1 MRIYYYNY
9 LITTQKTTTKTEFLM
24 FSVIFPG
31 QGSQSVGMA
40 SDLYKKFNV
49 VKKLFNQA
57 DDILNYSLTKLIID
71 GSKENLDQTE
81 NTQPAIFLVGYS
93 IFQLLKKEFE
103 LDLNKANF
111 FAGHSLGEYTALASA
126 DVLSFSDTLKI
137 LKIRG
142 NAMQSAVPKG
152 EGGMVAVLG
161 SDIEQI
167 EKIIKENKNKYE
179 CFIANDNSNGQLV
192 VSGNINNIDKFILD
206 LKSNSIKNIKLPV
219 SAPFHCK
226 LMKKATDIMTKE
238 ITKLEFKD
246 PKNILISNV
255 TGKEVTSSSLLKDL
269 LIKQIESRVRWRE
282 SVMLM
287 INKGINKFIEIGPGK
302 VLSGLIKRIDKNV
315 KVSAINNEEDIKL
328 IDIND

>member
-1 MRIYYYNY
+1 
-9 LITTQKTTTKTEFLM
+9 M

-31 QGSQSVGMA
+31 QGSQIVGMGKE
-40 SDLYKKFNV
+40 LYAKFDT
-49 VKKLFNQA
+49 VKKLFNEA
-57 DDILNYSLTKLIID
+57 DKILEFSISSLILEGPKD
-71 GSKENLDQTE
+71 QLDLTE

-152 EGGMVAVLG
+152 EGGMIAVLG

-206 LKSNSIKNIKLPV
+206 LKSNSIKNIKLSV

-287 INKGINKFIEIGPGK
+287 TNKGINKFIEIGPGK

>member
-9 LITTQKTTTKTEFLM
+9 LITTQKTTTKIEFLM

-40 SDLYKKFNV
+40 NDLYQKFDV

-93 IFQLLKKEFE
+93 IFQLAREEFSI
-103 LDLNKANF
+103 DLNKAKF
-111 FAGHSLGEYTALASA
+111 FAGHSLGEYTALAAAGS
-126 DVLSFSDTLKI
+126 LSFADTLK
-137 LKIRG
+137 LLRVRG
-142 NAMQSAVPKG
+142 KAMQEAVPR
-152 EGGMVAVLG
+152 EQGGMIAVLG
-161 SDIEQI
+161 SNIEFI
-167 EKIIKENKNKYE
+167 EKIILDNKNNYE

-192 VSGNINNIDKFILD
+192 ISGTIKDLD
-206 LKSNSIKNIKLPV
+206 LLIVDLKKNNIKNIKLPV

-226 LMKKATDIMTKE
+226 LMSNATKIMNSEIEKCDFKK
-238 ITKLEFKD
+238 
-246 PKNILISNV
+246 PNNILISNV
-255 TGKEVTSSSLLKDL
+255 TSEEVNDSFLLKEL

-282 SVMLM
+282 SVNYM
-287 INKGINKFIEIGPGK
+287 IKNKINKFIEIGPGK

-315 KVSAINNEEDIKL
+315 TTSSVNNEEDINK
-328 IDIND
+328 ININD